1 MPSKLTFGVDS
12 FLLRETAFRN
22 QRLAL
27 VTNNAAMDVSGTL
40 SRVALLN
47 LHFNLISL
55 FSPEHGI
62 TVKGDD
68 GVRQQGGEDVVTGL
82 PVISLYSEKL
92 APNEEDL
99 KDVDLV
105 LFDIP
110 DVGCRFY
117 TYLWTMTHVMEA
129 CARFNK
135 RFVVLDRPNPIGAL
149 LENAEGPML
158 DEAHCG
164 SFIGRWSIPLKHCC
178 TLGELA
184 LYFAATRMP
193 VLQIDVVKVEG
204 YHRHHT
210 AVDAFPFV
218 PTSPAIQNIQ
228 TAMLYPGTGLLEG
241 ILVNEGRGTDHSFS
255 QFGAPWIKVDE
266 FCPALQAVLQHVH
279 LEPVHY
285 VPSSG
290 VYADETCYGVKL
302 KITDLSNFKAVSTG
316 ITILQTMFRLYP
328 EMVQE
333 RFYTT
338 HANPSGARHMDKLLG
353 YENAFEKLKN
363 QEWPLIDIA
372 EDWNRTMKSHL
383 LYS

>member
-1 MPSKLTFGVDS
+1 
-12 FLLRETAFRN
+12 
-22 QRLAL
+22 
-27 VTNNAAMDVSGTL
+27 
-40 SRVALLN
+40 LLN